1 MDENETREQA
11 ATPSETPQ
19 EAQRSLG
26 SVLLSDL
33 NQIAVNG
40 AVPAAAY
47 LLGKAHGRRDPN
59 PPAQPSKEG
68 GGSGAQQ
75 SEN

>member
-1 MDENETREQA
+1 MDEDQA
-11 ATPSETPQ
+11 QSPPASEPQ

-40 AVPAAAY
+40 ALPVATY
-47 LLGKAHGRRDPN
+47 LLGKAHGKHDPK
-59 PPAQPSKEG
+59 PPAQPPREG
-68 GGSGAQQ
+68 GGSGAQ
-75 SEN
+75 